1 MCILPDFSIEVPI
14 IQTKKTK
21 TSKIFLNTVLSMFT
35 NLTRRNYLELLNAP
49 FMKKH

>member
-1 MCILPDFSIEVPI
+1 MLMLPDFSIEVPI

-21 TSKIFLNTVLSMFT
+21 TSKIFLNTVFSMFT
-35 NLTRRNYLELLNAP
+35 DLTRRNYLELLNAP